1 MPCLSCQTP
10 NGDGPLGMSEMTAK
24 IYGRP
29 PGTQLR
35 RATDLNHQNLRQV
48 AKRKT
53 LDFEAA
59 FQESAESLCTAGL
72 LSHFGNSLRMAD
84 SCRGASASPRQCAL
98 NKKCPWPGSHVT
110 AEAESGG
117 NGTSRPPGQLRAPRE
132 TTPRPRVGARR
143 SCLTPLAGG
152 WKRRRG
158 PASRRGKGGSGARG
172 SARREGSTPALR
184 SDSRP

>member
-1 MPCLSCQTP
+1 MPCSSCQTP

-35 RATDLNHQNLRQV
+35 RATDLNHQDLRQV
-48 AKRKT
+48 AKKKT

-98 NKKCPWPGSHVT
+98 NEKCPWPGSHVT

-132 TTPRPRVGARR
+132 TAPRPRAGHAGR
-143 SCLTPLAGG
+143 LTPLTGG

>member
-1 MPCLSCQTP
+1 MPCSSCQTP

-35 RATDLNHQNLRQV
+35 RATDLNHQNLHQV
-48 AKRKT
+48 AKKKT

-98 NKKCPWPGSHVT
+98 NEKCPWPGSHVT

-132 TTPRPRVGARR
+132 TAPRPRVGARR
-143 SCLTPLAGG
+143 SCRAPDPTHGG
-152 WKRRRG
+152 LETASGPSVQKRKRRFGG
-158 PASRRGKGGSGARG
+158 PRVGTA
-172 SARREGSTPALR
+172 
-184 SDSRP
+184 